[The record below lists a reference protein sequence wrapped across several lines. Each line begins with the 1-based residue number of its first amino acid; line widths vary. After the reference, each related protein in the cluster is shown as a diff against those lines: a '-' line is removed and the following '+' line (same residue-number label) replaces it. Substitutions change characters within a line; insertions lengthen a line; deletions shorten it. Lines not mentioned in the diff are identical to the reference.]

1 MDHTVTRRNP
11 ITANKLLERPEPQ
24 KSENDILSRIRSLFA
39 SPDTTRPPA
48 TPCPIPT
55 SVRTAAHST
64 DGDNGVSSGTTNFSV
79 AHARNSSLRRADS
92 DLFAHTYDGPADR
105 VPEPPA
111 GASPRQSTQRD
122 VIEGLGSERDGQSTS
137 TSGRVSS
144 GTIFSRSRHSLRE
157 PPKSSDPDGPR
168 RVRSTLG
175 KASAKPRHSL
185 YNLKATS
192 SAESTRADKRG
203 NLPAEEA
210 KFRINHVPG
219 SFGSEYNASIR
230 GSETPSSASVSD
242 AALVK
247 VEPPLGHSFEAVSSR
262 RASKNEE
269 TSPEDESGQ
278 PVNIATGGANSEDGE
293 RPTAVV
299 PLLRPMLSS
308 YTIYEMPLT
317 SAPVANSALE
327 FTTLPGLV
335 DGVEG
340 QLPDSDL
347 VQAVQA
353 TSNQALLPDLGAKSA
368 VAAVDLQRPVP
379 SDISQATVASDA
391 VPGRHASPPVV
402 TKPTATAAEVDLRSS
417 GEILRGRQGVTSGF
431 VGSKDSRAI
440 EALHELS
447 PSPISEDRE
456 RLRETPPTLHDS
468 SRLTKS
474 SQQLT
479 HHEPDSSSRWMRQ
492 LLGHNSAPAMGETPP
507 NLTARPRHRS
517 RKVTEDVNL
526 QRSHT
531 VPAQANQ
538 VPGDPDQ
545 PKGPESFTRAIT
557 DLEGLLQQALDI
569 AGQAN
574 DQVPAGGP
582 SSKSSLKPPSPA
594 QTFRKTPQM
603 ATARE
608 TSYESSSSS
617 DAESSTG
624 SSGLDEEQNRTTIP
638 MKYGRQGDHV
648 TVVEPDDAD
657 RYHSQFKSHR
667 NATPHPSALMRS
679 SANPSSSAGTRFEPH
694 NGGEKSRTLTAP
706 GPYMAKADIQSGPTL
721 SPLQI
726 TIRGDPVDVENVLLN
741 KAGVASSSVDTADWA
756 VKRQP
761 TTASRRHSAG
771 TKPGDTTQISWP
783 PQPLGE
789 DLQGSVLRERR
800 PSKTVAPVEITANA
814 SVYSD
819 PKSFSSGDDKE
830 PIAYFTD
837 RPASNLHRRSA
848 PQRKQADEA
857 PPPTARA
864 TPWEDTLSPLPSDLG
879 GRGPGS
885 DPKSLDLNHRHH
897 FSIRE
902 PKMFRLDRSHKRSP
916 IARDW
921 SISKKRWVALVTCI
935 NTALMG
941 LIIGIYAGEVPAI
954 QYNIVDEHHYTILGN
969 VVLFLGLAVST
980 SIFWPLPLLYGRKPF
995 TLAAL
1000 ALLVPLQFPQAVAVS
1015 GFRTPYTP
1023 TYRVAL
1029 LLSRALAGL
1038 VMGFANINFIATLL
1052 DLFGASLQSVNPHEE
1067 VVNENDVRRHGGGM
1081 GIWLGVWTWCFIGSI
1096 GLGFFIGAV
1105 IISGL
1110 AVDWGFWITI
1120 ILTAFVLVLNVLV
1133 PEVRR
1138 SPYRRSVADVRTPT
1152 ELTRRV
1158 ARGEIKMHLYSTG
1171 PKWWIEEVMAGS
1183 TLCVRMLKQPGFL
1196 VLSTYVGWIYGQIV
1210 MVIVL
1215 LGALTSTY
1223 YRYRPQYVGLC
1234 VLAIPLGAL
1243 LAVPFQR
1250 ASVLSRSRQ
1259 KPPRTDSMTVKKR
1272 LTWTSH
1278 FVRRAVFMVLLP
1290 FAGLAYTLAS
1300 VGPQVS
1306 VAAPTVF
1313 AGLIGFLSN
1322 LAIAECNGILME
1334 TYDTS
1339 DLQAGMTGRPRRNL
1353 PEDVRKKRT
1362 NFSSFPRV
1370 TAAFAIS
1377 QTMAFIIAAAA
1388 TAAGGGIT
1396 RRLGAQAATAIV
1408 AGILLIL
1415 TLMLIAVVTRF
1426 KEIQIIP
1433 SQRYGTNVLS
1443 GPEDEWKP
1451 VIIGNPSGTTRRM
1464 SILELGNMTRWKEIR
1479 RRNRLT
1485 GLEGY

>member
-1 MDHTVTRRNP
+1 MDRPVARRKP
-11 ITANKLLERPEPQ
+11 IPAGKVNQRPDFLR
-24 KSENDILSRIRSLFA
+24 SENDIFGRIRSLFS
-39 SPDTTRPPA
+39 SPDTKRPPA
-48 TPCPIPT
+48 TPCPTPA
-55 SVRTAAHST
+55 SARTAANS
-64 DGDNGVSSGTTNFSV
+64 DNDDNGVSSGIADFQV
-79 AHARNSSLRRADS
+79 AHARMSSIRKANPE
-92 DLFAHTYDGPADR
+92 LFAHTYDGPTGQIPD
-105 VPEPPA
+105 PPA
-111 GASPRQSTQRD
+111 GASHRRSTQRG
-122 VIEGLGSERDGQSTS
+122 VIEGPVSEEDGQATS
-137 TSGRVSS
+137 TPEKVPS
-144 GTIFSRSRHSLRE
+144 GTSFSRSRHSLRE
-157 PPKSSDPDGPR
+157 PPKSSDPEGPR
-168 RVRSTLG
+168 RVRSTLS
-175 KASAKPRHSL
+175 KHSTKPRQSL

-192 SAESTRADKRG
+192 SAESPRADRRG
-203 NLPAEEA
+203 IHPAEEA
-210 KFRINHVPG
+210 RFRINHVPG
-219 SFGSEYNASIR
+219 SFGSEYNASIQ
-230 GSETPSSASVSD
+230 GSETPSPASVSNST
-242 AALVK
+242 LVT
-247 VEPPLGHSFEAVSSR
+247 VEPLPGRSYEAVSSR
-262 RASKNEE
+262 RASNNEE
-269 TSPEDESGQ
+269 LSPNQENGQ
-278 PVNIATGGANSEDGE
+278 TVGIATGIAEDQDGG
-293 RPTAVV
+293 RPAAVV

-317 SAPVANSALE
+317 SAPIADPAPQ
-327 FTTLPGLV
+327 TTTRGSLI

-340 QLPDSDL
+340 PLPNSDL
-347 VQAVQA
+347 VRTVEATSSQAV
-353 TSNQALLPDLGAKSA
+353 LPDLKAESA
-368 VAAVDLQRPVP
+368 VAAVDFQTPTPSATSQVPV
-379 SDISQATVASDA
+379 SYAA
-391 VPGRHASPPVV
+391 VPERNVSQHIS
-402 TKPTATAAEVDLRSS
+402 TKPTAALSEVDPHS
-417 GEILRGRQGVTSGF
+417 GSEQLRGRDGATSTT
-431 VGSKDSRAI
+431 GSNDSAAAK
-440 EALHELS
+440 ALRELS

-456 RLRETPPTLHDS
+456 RVQDTPSTLHDS
-468 SRLTKS
+468 SRFTKS

-479 HHEPDSSSRWMRQ
+479 NPESDTSSSWMRQ
-492 LLGHNSAPAMGETPP
+492 LLGRNSAPAMGQTPP
-507 NLTARPRHRS
+507 NLTARPHYRS

-526 QRSHT
+526 QRSRT
-531 VPAQANQ
+531 QPAQANQ
-538 VPGDPDQ
+538 VPADLDQ
-545 PKGPESFTRAIT
+545 PKGPQSFTRAIT
-557 DLEGLLQQALDI
+557 DLEGLLQQALHI

-574 DQVPAGGP
+574 NKNPAADP
-582 SSKSSLKPPSPA
+582 SSKPSLKPVSPV
-594 QTFRKTPQM
+594 QTFRTAPQD

-617 DAESSTG
+617 DGESSSD

-638 MKYGRQGDHV
+638 VKYGRHGDHV
-648 TVVEPDDAD
+648 TVVEPDEAD
-657 RYHSQFKSHR
+657 HYHSQFKSHR
-667 NATPHPSALMRS
+667 HATPYPSALLDS
-679 SANPSSSAGTRFEPH
+679 SRNPSSSADTRYEPPKDKT
-694 NGGEKSRTLTAP
+694 GGEKSRTLTVP
-706 GPYMAKADIQSGPTL
+706 GPHMIKADKPSGPTL

-726 TIRGDPVDVENVLLN
+726 TIQGDPVDVKNVLLN
-741 KAGVASSSVDTADWA
+741 QVGVASSSVDTADWA

-761 TTASRRHSAG
+761 TSASRRYSAA
-771 TKPGDTTQISWP
+771 TKPDNTTQASWP
-783 PQPLGE
+783 PQPSVE
-789 DLQGSVLRERR
+789 HSQGSILRERR
-800 PSKTVAPVEITANA
+800 PSKTAVPAENI
-814 SVYSD
+814 SMYSD
-819 PKSFSSGDDKE
+819 LKSFSSGDDKE
-830 PIAYFTD
+830 PIAYFSD
-837 RPASNLHRRSA
+837 RPASNLHNRSA
-848 PQRKQADEA
+848 PQRKKVDEARA
-857 PPPTARA
+857 PPPRA

-885 DPKSLDLNHRHH
+885 DPKSLDLKHRHH

-921 SISKKRWVALVTCI
+921 SISKKRWVALVACI

-969 VVLFLGLAVST
+969 VVLFLGLAIST
-980 SIFWPLPLLYGRKPF
+980 SVFWPLPLLYGRKPF

-1029 LLSRALAGL
+1029 LLSRAVAGM

-1052 DLFGASLQSVNPHEE
+1052 DLFGASLQSINPHEE

-1096 GLGFFIGAV
+1096 GVGFFIGAV

-1110 AVDWGFWITI
+1110 AVEWGFWITI

-1171 PKWWIEEVMAGS
+1171 PKWWVEEVTAG
-1183 TLCVRMLKQPGFL
+1183 TALCVRLLKQPGFL

-1210 MVIVL
+1210 MIILL
-1215 LGALTSTY
+1215 LGALTSRY

-1234 VLAIPLGAL
+1234 VLAIPFGAL
-1243 LAVPFQR
+1243 LAVPFQK

-1259 KPPRTDSMTVKKR
+1259 KPPRTDSMTVKRR

-1278 FVRRAVFMVLLP
+1278 FVRRTVFMVSLP

-1322 LAIAECNGILME
+1322 LAIAECNGIIME
-1334 TYDTS
+1334 TFDTS
-1339 DLQAGMTGRPRRNL
+1339 DLQPGMTGRPRRNL
-1353 PEDVRKKRT
+1353 PEEVRKKRT

-1377 QTMAFIIAAAA
+1377 QTMAFVIAAAA
-1388 TAAGGGIT
+1388 TAAGGGIA
-1396 RRLGAQAATAIV
+1396 RRLGAQAATAVV
-1408 AGILLIL
+1408 AGILLVL
-1415 TLMLIAVVTRF
+1415 TLLLIAVVTRF